1 LVANLGLYLP
11 SSIEFPT
18 TITELIVIVKPAS
31 MGSHPNIPTPRKGTK
46 TPPAIGINP
55 NLTFFAESLCP
66 LCSGGLLNCGANF
79 FYFRYKI

>member
-1 LVANLGLYLP
+1 
-11 SSIEFPT
+11 
-18 TITELIVIVKPAS
+18 